1 MEESDMDN
9 VPESG
14 TQGGRGFMTE
24 RTYLS
29 GRGGKKLLDME
40 KIYKQI
46 DSGRGIDEVAKEWG
60 VSRTTLYRRHREY
73 QTEVAALKHKSD
85 IDLDLPPLPQ

>member
-1 MEESDMDN
+1 MDN

-24 RTYLS
+24 RKYLS

-46 DSGRGIDEVAKEWG
+46 DSGRSIDDVAK
-60 VSRTTLYRRHREY
+60 
-73 QTEVAALKHKSD
+73 
-85 IDLDLPPLPQ
+85 

>member
-24 RTYLS
+24 RKYLS

-46 DSGRGIDEVAKEWG
+46 DSGRSIDEVAKEWG
-60 VSRTTLYRRHREY
+60 VSRTTLYRRHG
-73 QTEVAALKHKSD
+73 
-85 IDLDLPPLPQ
+85 

>member
-24 RTYLS
+24 RKYLS

-46 DSGRGIDEVAKEWG
+46 DSGRSIDEVAKEWG

-73 QTEVAALKHKSD
+73 QTEVVALKHKS
-85 IDLDLPPLPQ
+85 DLDLPPLPQ

>member
-1 MEESDMDN
+1 MNIPINQD
-9 VPESG
+9 
-14 TQGGRGFMTE
+14 
-24 RTYLS
+24 
-29 GRGGKKLLDME
+29 
-40 KIYKQI
+40 
-46 DSGRGIDEVAKEWG
+46 RGIDEVAKEWG

>member
-1 MEESDMDN
+1 MDN

-24 RTYLS
+24 RKYLS

-40 KIYKQI
+40 KSIN
-46 DSGRGIDEVAKEWG
+46 RLTAEEVLMMLQKNG
-60 VSRTTLYRRHREY
+60 VSAVQHCTGVIGNIRQKLQH
-73 QTEVAALKHKSD
+73 
-85 IDLDLPPLPQ
+85 